1 MSASK
6 AYLAGLGTTGVL
18 LASAIA
24 LLFLVGALVG
34 FDAWPG
40 GNLGERVER
49 VDVRPG
55 EEAIG
60 LADALPTGETLPAAA
75 GPITVTA
82 GGAPAAAPRGGGG
95 TTPVLGDRESGG
107 VPPAPAPGGGGT
119 GDGIVAPEPVGAIT
133 GIDPGNPETAR
144 DVVADTTQ
152 QATQTLGGAVGTV
165 SPEAGELVSGIGGGI
180 ADQIRSVPLKP
191 AGP

>member
-1 MSASK
+1 MKASK

-40 GNLGERVER
+40 GDLGERVER
-49 VDVRPG
+49 VEIRPG

-60 LADALPTGETLPAAA
+60 VAEALPTGDTLPAAA
-75 GPITVTA
+75 GAIAVAAP
-82 GGAPAAAPRGGGG
+82 PAAAAPGGDNGG
-95 TTPVLGDRESGG
+95 TPPVLGDRESGG
-107 VPPAPAPGGGGT
+107 SPAAPAPAPGGGTVG
-119 GDGIVAPEPVGAIT
+119 GIAPPPVGGIT
-133 GIDPGNPETAR
+133 GIDPSNPETAR

-165 SPEAGELVSGIGGGI
+165 SPEAGALVSGIGGGV
-180 ADQIRSVPLKP
+180 ADQIRSAPLKP